1 MPLTGKIALI
11 TGVSGGVGS
20 AVAGWLADQGM
31 TVIGTYNG
39 TIPAVDE
46 SRKSGE
52 QIHFVQLDQRSP
64 ASIEA
69 LAEVVSQR
77 HECLDLLVNNAAW
90 NVGIPFND
98 LDGLTSELWDKVLE
112 TNLRGPFLM
121 ARALAPLL
129 KAHGRGRIVNISSV
143 AGVAPMGSSI
153 AYASGKAGLNHLTR
167 CLAVAMAPDVAV
179 NCIALGLVENTKM
192 ANRSMN
198 QDGQKALRKNVL
210 LGRNV
215 QLDDV
220 CSQVLTFLNSTSI
233 TGQTVVIDGG
243 IVAALH

>member
-1 MPLTGKIALI
+1 MPLTGKVALI

-39 TIPAVDE
+39 TVSAVDE
-46 SRKSGE
+46 SRKSGG

-64 ASIEA
+64 GSIEA

-77 HECLDLLVNNAAW
+77 HEGLDLLVNNAAW
-90 NVGIPFND
+90 NVGIPFTD
-98 LDGLTSELWDKVLE
+98 LDGLTPELWDKVLE
-112 TNLRGPFLM
+112 TNLRGPFLI

-129 KAHGRGRIVNISSV
+129 KVNGGGHIVNISSV
-143 AGVAPMGSSI
+143 AGVTPMGSSI

-192 ANRSMN
+192 ANRSMD

-215 QLDDV
+215 QLHDV

>member
-20 AVAGWLADQGM
+20 AVARWLADQGM

-39 TIPAVDE
+39 TVPAVDE
-46 SRKSGE
+46 SRKSGG

-98 LDGLTSELWDKVLE
+98 LDGLTPELWDKVLE

-179 NCIALGLVENTKM
+179 NCIALGLVENTRM
-192 ANRSMN
+192 SNRSLD

-220 CSQVLTFLNSTSI
+220 CSQILTFLNSTSI